1 MGSSEQMYNRIGR
14 GLEELITPSHIF
26 QLTNMIW
33 IVVGI
38 VQQKSVALSQIAQSI
53 PGETQ
58 AQSRVT
64 KIRRWL
70 SNPKIEVWQFY
81 WPILEKVLRG
91 WQNSDVSVIVDG
103 TSLFGSR
110 FQLFRLSLVHGC
122 RAIPIIWTVLPGKGL
137 TQVECLEEMFE
148 KAAQFFSTRVR
159 TVTLLADRGFRD
171 CDWAQLC
178 LRLGWHYVI
187 RIANNTTVWLPNGII
202 CSIEELG
209 IKVSK
214 PRFFDSVGLTLE
226 GEFET
231 NLSVTWTEDKKELL
245 ALISDKPANRARLS
259 NYRLR
264 MQIEESFKD
273 DKSSGFDMEHTRL
286 SHPDRIE
293 RLLLCVAIATVYC
306 HEIGEFCLKAGDSL
320 RRIIDPGREREL
332 SIFQLGLR
340 FLHRCLATA
349 LVLIPIFKLRLHPIK
364 LKPVVNSY
372 SFYFL

>member
-1 MGSSEQMYNRIGR
+1 MGSSEQLYNRIAR
-14 GLEELITPSHIF
+14 RLEEMITPSHIF

-38 VQQKSVALSQIAQSI
+38 VQQKSVAMSQIAQSI

-70 SNPKIEVWQFY
+70 ANPKIDVWQFY
-81 WPILEKVLRG
+81 YPILAQVLRV
-91 WQNSDVSVIVDG
+91 WKEIDVTLIVDG

-122 RAIPIIWTVLPGKGL
+122 RAIPIIWTVVPGKGL
-137 TQVECLEEMFE
+137 IQAQYLEEMFE
-148 KAAQFFSTRVR
+148 KAAQFLSSRVR
-159 TVTLLADRGFRD
+159 SVTLLADRGFRD

-187 RIANNTTVWLPNGII
+187 RIANNTTVWLPTGII

-209 IKVSK
+209 VRVGK
-214 PRFFDSVGLTLE
+214 PRFFDRVGLTLE

-231 NLSVTWTEDKKELL
+231 NLSVTWTENGKELL
-245 ALISDKPANRARLS
+245 AIISDKPANRARLRH
-259 NYRLR
+259 YGLR
-264 MQIEESFKD
+264 MQIEESFRD
-273 DKSSGFDMEHTRL
+273 DKSSGFDLEHTRL

-306 HEIGEFCLKAGDSL
+306 HEMGEFCLKTGDSV
-320 RRIIDPGREREL
+320 RRIIDPGR
-332 SIFQLGLR
+332 
-340 FLHRCLATA
+340 
-349 LVLIPIFKLRLHPIK
+349 K
-364 LKPVVNSY
+364 
-372 SFYFL
+372 